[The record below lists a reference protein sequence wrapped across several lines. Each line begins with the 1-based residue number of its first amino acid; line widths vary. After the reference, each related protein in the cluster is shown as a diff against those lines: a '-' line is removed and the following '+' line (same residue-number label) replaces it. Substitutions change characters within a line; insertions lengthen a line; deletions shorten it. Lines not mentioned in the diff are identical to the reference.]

1 MSKNFHNNT
10 HLNSI
15 IESMPFLAWY
25 KDIEGN
31 FLAVN
36 QPFADSVGKT
46 KDEIIGKTNYDI
58 WSHGLALKYSEDD
71 AEVIKRGQK
80 TVVKEP
86 VDEKTGEILFKTY
99 KSPVFDENNKV
110 VGLLGLSK
118 DISSQME
125 LEDEIKINERLIEIE
140 SMQATMAANQMKTQ
154 FIDNMSHEIRTPMH
168 AILGYADLLN
178 ETIDHEEGKVYISS
192 IKSAGKMLLNII
204 SDILDLSMIESGR
217 IEIQKGY
224 VDIRDFIHEIKNVFK
239 LKADEKGIELKTYIA
254 EDVPRILYLDEL
266 HIRQVIF
273 NIFGN
278 AVKFTDSGFVKTS
291 VYVRN
296 KNLKDRGLELVFEI
310 QDTGIGIRLDQH
322 ESIFDPFMQSDG
334 QINKKAEG
342 TGLGLSISKR
352 LIDIMKGT
360 ITLKSKEN
368 EGSTF
373 TVVIPAEYVIDLNDI
388 PPEDTEDNKC
398 EGESND
404 NYNIEYNIE
413 DDNVQNFSIDML
425 NELND
430 IKEDIWLKS
439 KKKNRISDSRKLAER
454 ILDIGDRYNND
465 EIIKC
470 GNTLLNHVNE
480 FNLKYI
486 SNTLIEFEYIIDRI
500 TNKNL
505 VGGSDNHGDR

>member
-1 MSKNFHNNT
+1 
-10 HLNSI
+10 
-15 IESMPFLAWY
+15 
-25 KDIEGN
+25 
-31 FLAVN
+31 
-36 QPFADSVGKT
+36 
-46 KDEIIGKTNYDI
+46 
-58 WSHGLALKYSEDD
+58 
-71 AEVIKRGQK
+71 
-80 TVVKEP
+80 
-86 VDEKTGEILFKTY
+86 
-99 KSPVFDENNKV
+99 
-110 VGLLGLSK
+110 
-118 DISSQME
+118 
-125 LEDEIKINERLIEIE
+125 
-140 SMQATMAANQMKTQ
+140 
-154 FIDNMSHEIRTPMH
+154 
-168 AILGYADLLN
+168 
-178 ETIDHEEGKVYISS
+178 
-192 IKSAGKMLLNII
+192 
-204 SDILDLSMIESGR
+204 
-217 IEIQKGY
+217 
-224 VDIRDFIHEIKNVFK
+224 
-239 LKADEKGIELKTYIA
+239 
-254 EDVPRILYLDEL
+254 
-266 HIRQVIF
+266 
-273 NIFGN
+273 
-278 AVKFTDSGFVKTS
+278 
-291 VYVRN
+291 
-296 KNLKDRGLELVFEI
+296 
-310 QDTGIGIRLDQH
+310 
-322 ESIFDPFMQSDG
+322 
-334 QINKKAEG
+334 
-342 TGLGLSISKR
+342 
-352 LIDIMKGT
+352 MKGT

-500 TNKNL
+500 TNKIL